1 MKKLLPLLLI
11 ACLLTACAP
20 QNTVQNAAQTTHP
33 DADSNSTQTE
43 AQTPADTE
51 QPEESGPAPVAPLPS
66 TVTLSGAE
74 DCTFFVSFEEDDF
87 STDAEG
93 HTLLTVTVY
102 DYERFAAA
110 DMAALQ
116 VGDTILL
123 RGEAVT
129 VTALEPLEG
138 GTLLINGG
146 VFEGGYE
153 MGTDGD
159 DAYREIR
166 ENDHREF
173 YRLGEITLPLSADF
187 VFTDNADLD
196 NTGLTFDA
204 AALAAG
210 EVAYVY
216 TFCPLNTTAR
226 ISGGEIVALDRRYI
240 P

>member
-1 MKKLLPLLLI
+1 MKKLLPLLLMV
-11 ACLLTACAP
+11 CLLTACAP
-20 QNTVQNAAQTTHP
+20 QNTAQNTQP
-33 DADSNSTQTE
+33 DTDSNSIQTE
-43 AQTPADTE
+43 TQIPADAE
-51 QPEESGPAPVAPLPS
+51 QPEEGEPAPVAPLPS
-66 TVTLSGAE
+66 TVDLNNLT
-74 DCTFFVSFEEDDF
+74 DCTLFISFDESGI
-87 STDAEG
+87 STDADG
-93 HTLLTVTVY
+93 RVQLTVSVY
-102 DYERFAAA
+102 DYELFDMV
-110 DMAALQ
+110 DMAALE
-116 VGDTILL
+116 VGSTILL
-123 RGEAVT
+123 RGEEVS
-129 VTALEPLEG
+129 VTALERLED

-153 MGTDGD
+153 LATDED
-159 DAYREIR
+159 TVFREVR

-173 YRLGEITLPLSADF
+173 YLIGEITLPLSTDF
-187 VFTDNADLD
+187 VLTDNADLD